1 MYRYFQESRK
11 VTFHA
16 KVTSMSNRLPQ
27 CRLAV
32 QEWIWH
38 IRICQI
44 KKKAKDKEKKKNR
57 EGKTVQAILTG
68 HAQPISCEQQFT
80 CSEPIMLTT
89 QLHIRQQAQLPR
101 NDKFAQNLV
110 QK

>member
-44 KKKAKDKEKKKNR
+44 KKKAKDKEKKKKQRRQNCASHFNR
-57 EGKTVQAILTG
+57 ACTAYFLR
-68 HAQPISCEQQFT
+68 
-80 CSEPIMLTT
+80 TT
-89 QLHIRQQAQLPR
+89 IHLQRTYHVDDSTTYTPTSPVA
-101 NDKFAQNLV
+101 
-110 QK
+110 